1 MKKRASVFPNMVT
14 YVPIR
19 RRDWVLKISIFK
31 DHSILIVG
39 YNVYTFST
47 VVKQFDNADLAASFV
62 DFLVEQEEL

>member
-1 MKKRASVFPNMVT
+1 MVT

-31 DHSILIVG
+31 DRSILIVG

-62 DFLVEQEEL
+62 DFLVEQEEI